1 MFGNVSEVDEL
12 ECRRARRVG
21 RERADD
27 DDDEDVDEVD
37 EDEAFAA
44 LAAAIAAAVAVLL
57 LLDEAEKEAE
67 RGETS
72 ASVAAGDEKSSD
84 VSERVCSTV
93 RLFRFILRSRSAA
106 DTEPEPSETD
116 MRLALFELIVREEV

>member
-1 MFGNVSEVDEL
+1 LFGNVSDVDEL

-27 DDDEDVDEVD
+27 DEA
-37 EDEAFAA
+37 DEAAAGAA

-57 LLDEAEKEAE
+57 DDDADAENEAE
-67 RGETS
+67 RGDTS

-106 DTEPEPSETD
+106 DTEPEPSDTD
-116 MRLALFELIVREEV
+116 MRLARFELIACENV